1 MLGRHRCRKPPVHEV
16 ISPLGVPGRL
26 PHAASSALLHSVV
39 LRRSQRERVAL
50 AAAFPE
56 AETEATEAIAVWS
69 ASRYRRAALREA
81 ATRGLPALLLR
92 PRLLRGPPGWGN
104 PPPVLSVTASII
116 GPASALDNVSPDR
129 VLMSHACEDPM
140 LLDRAAAAR
149 RALAGSRVGGAWGNA
164 GSLPESDGLVFI
176 AADEPDAPHSAE
188 LVEDMLAT
196 ATLEHDAPKI
206 VLLNS
211 SGACPRAVLTA
222 TAALGCAI
230 VDRPV
235 DPWAVIE
242 RADRIYSAGGEIG
255 WLALLAGRRVH
266 CFGDAFYTG
275 WGVTDDAPSVA
286 QKPFR
291 RSVDQIFAA
300 ACLLA
305 TRCIDPF
312 SQRLATFEHIV
323 ALLAEWR
330 RIETANRKIAVCL
343 GMSWWKRRWI
353 GDFLRSAAG
362 PPRRRRIVRSAL
374 AAAAARPG
382 SAIAVWASRL
392 PSGLAALAARQGTPL
407 ITVEDGFL
415 RSVGL
420 GSDFVPA
427 ASLALDASGSHCDPW
442 VCSDLER
449 LLRDTEFADGLLGR
463 AHNLI
468 ARLVDQ
474 GITKYDVTIP
484 SGSSCRGTAALTAGR
499 RHILVPGQVEDDL
512 SVRLGGEGISSN
524 LDFLARV
531 RATNPDAI
539 VLYKPHPDVAAGHR
553 RGAVPWKLA
562 ARFADAVINR
572 PIATILAEI
581 DEVHVLTSL
590 TGFEALLRG
599 LKVVVYG
606 RPFYAGW
613 GLTEDVTAIDR
624 GRRLSLE
631 ELVAGALILYPRY
644 LDPVTRLPCAPEL
657 LVERMADPQLWRV
670 GPLVIARRWQGFL
683 ARRWARIASGSTVRL
698 SPPPGTVAA
707 ERPVLF

>member
-1 MLGRHRCRKPPVHEV
+1 M
-16 ISPLGVPGRL
+16 
-26 PHAASSALLHSVV
+26 
-39 LRRSQRERVAL
+39 
-50 AAAFPE
+50 
-56 AETEATEAIAVWS
+56 
-69 ASRYRRAALREA
+69 
-81 ATRGLPALLLR
+81 
-92 PRLLRGPPGWGN
+92 
-104 PPPVLSVTASII
+104 
-116 GPASALDNVSPDR
+116 
-129 VLMSHACEDPM
+129 
-140 LLDRAAAAR
+140 
-149 RALAGSRVGGAWGNA
+149 
-164 GSLPESDGLVFI
+164 
-176 AADEPDAPHSAE
+176 
-188 LVEDMLAT
+188 
-196 ATLEHDAPKI
+196 
-206 VLLNS
+206 
-211 SGACPRAVLTA
+211 
-222 TAALGCAI
+222 
-230 VDRPV
+230 
-235 DPWAVIE
+235 
-242 RADRIYSAGGEIG
+242 
-255 WLALLAGRRVH
+255 
-266 CFGDAFYTG
+266 
-275 WGVTDDAPSVA
+275 TDDASGVP

-305 TRCIDPF
+305 TCCIDPF

-374 AAAAARPG
+374 AAAATRPG

-392 PSGLAALAARQGTPL
+392 PAGLAALAAHQDTPL

-427 ASLALDASGSHCDPW
+427 ASLALDASGSHCDPK

-449 LLRDTEFADGLLGR
+449 LLRDTEFDDELLAR
-463 AHNLI
+463 ARNLT

-474 GITKYDVTIP
+474 GITKYDVATP
-484 SGSSCRGTAALTAGR
+484 SGSLRRGAAALTAGHR
-499 RHILVPGQVEDDL
+499 RILVPGQVEDDL

-531 RATNPDAI
+531 RAANPDAI
-539 VLYKPHPDVAAGHR
+539 VLYKPHPDVEAGHR
-553 RGAVPWKLA
+553 HGAVPWKLA
-562 ARFADAVINR
+562 ARFADAVIDC

-613 GLTEDVTAIDR
+613 GLTKDVTAIDR

-631 ELVAGALILYPRY
+631 RTRRRRAHSLSALSRSGDPAPLYARAAGRADDGSAIVAGRPARDRAPLAGFSRAPMGQGRLRVHRPTEPLARHRRRRAAVSLLMPVPRAT
-644 LDPVTRLPCAPEL
+644 PSLPLA
-657 LVERMADPQLWRV
+657 VASTVFR
-670 GPLVIARRWQGFL
+670 ARRL
-683 ARRWARIASGSTVRL
+683 RL
-698 SPPPGTVAA
+698 
-707 ERPVLF
+707 